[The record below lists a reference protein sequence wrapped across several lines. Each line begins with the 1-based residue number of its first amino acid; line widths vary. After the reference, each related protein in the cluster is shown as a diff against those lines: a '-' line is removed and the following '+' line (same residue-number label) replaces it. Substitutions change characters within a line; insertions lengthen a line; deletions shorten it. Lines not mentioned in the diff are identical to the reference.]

1 MGSISTSSAVA
12 GLIIYL
18 FLWIALLRDEWKIFP
33 MGRGVSC
40 LIGAVLYIIS
50 GVLTPEAAFH
60 AIDIPTIALLTGCM
74 LLSSHAEKAGLHAW
88 LSRAL
93 AAGASPSSLL
103 IRISIISAVSS
114 ALITNDTA
122 CIVLTP
128 LVIDAARSA
137 RRAPLPFLVATA
149 TAANIGSALSPVGN
163 PQNMIIAVVGGVKFV
178 QFLQSIAISTCLGLL
193 LNYIIIKN
201 VYAIE
206 LNTIILDHDETEN
219 SPMVTTMT
227 ATTTDMAQVTTDDII
242 TLPPSLSSSD
252 VVVNVTN
259 VDAAPTTATLTST
272 LPLDATTTM
281 TTTSSAAVQILFPP
295 LPSTTS
301 LPHILTTA
309 TPATT
314 APTTPPVSNYRKR
327 LRICILSIIPILL
340 IVADFS
346 IGLVW
351 AVLLAAALLFA
362 IDGVPPAPLVAKVDG
377 GLLFFF
383 SGLFICTAGLNATGF
398 PASVWSAVAPYASL
412 NSVSGLCV
420 FSLLVLVG
428 SNTIS
433 NVPLVLLLAPALLL
447 LSPND
452 ARRAWLI
459 LAWTSTVGGNLT
471 LLGAVANVIVA
482 ERARAAGTSV
492 TFVDWLRGGVPS
504 TLLCLIIGTPIVWL
518 ISNI

>member
-1 MGSISTSSAVA
+1 MTAAGSISINSAVA

-33 MGRGVSC
+33 MGRGISC
-40 LIGAVLYIIS
+40 LLASVLFVSS
-50 GVLTPEAAFH
+50 GVLTPEAAFA

-74 LLSSHAEKAGLHAW
+74 LLSAHAEKAGLHAW
-88 LSRAL
+88 LCRAL

-163 PQNMIIAVVGGVKFV
+163 PQNMIIAVVGGVKFL
-178 QFLQSIAISTCLGLL
+178 QFLQSIAISTLLGLII
-193 LNYIIIKN
+193 NYFIIIN

-206 LNTIILDHDETEN
+206 LNTISMSEHDEAED
-219 SPMVTTMT
+219 SPIL
-227 ATTTDMAQVTTDDII
+227 TTTTIQFT
-242 TLPPSLSSSD
+242 SSQSSSSTTSSSFSGD
-252 VVVNVTN
+252 VVTVT
-259 VDAAPTTATLTST
+259 DAATLKTA
-272 LPLDATTTM
+272 LPLT
-281 TTTSSAAVQILFPP
+281 TTTSSTTTTAAVDVLA
-295 LPSTTS
+295 S
-301 LPHILTTA
+301 LPQVLTTTA
-309 TPATT
+309 ATT
-314 APTTPPVSNYRKR
+314 LPVSNYRKR
-327 LRICILSIIPILL
+327 LGIGILSIIPILL
-340 IVADFS
+340 IVADFW

-362 IDGVPPAPLVAKVDG
+362 VDGVPPAPLVAKVDG
-377 GLLFFF
+377 SLLFFF

-398 PASVWSAVAPYASL
+398 PAAVWSALAPYAAL
-412 NSVSGLCV
+412 DQLSGLCV

-452 ARRAWLI
+452 ARRAWLV

-492 TFVDWLRGGVPS
+492 TFLGWLRAGVPS

-518 ISNI
+518 ISKM